1 MEVVYFDFLLKYDIL
16 FSRVLDRR
24 KYENRENKT
33 KILIITTMNSNGNIF
48 IVTNIEIGVL
58 IKRPNIMSSM

>member
-1 MEVVYFDFLLKYDIL
+1 MEVVYFDFLKYDIL

-33 KILIITTMNSNGNIF
+33 KILIIATMNSNGNIF
-48 IVTNIEIGVL
+48 IVTN
-58 IKRPNIMSSM
+58 M